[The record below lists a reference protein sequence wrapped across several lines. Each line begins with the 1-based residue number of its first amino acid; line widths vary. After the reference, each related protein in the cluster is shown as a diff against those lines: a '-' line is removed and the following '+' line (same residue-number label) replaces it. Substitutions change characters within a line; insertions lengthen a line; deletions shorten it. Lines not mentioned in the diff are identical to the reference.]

1 MDVNFVARN
10 RCCVYLYCCT
20 NTRKA
25 EVIYVM
31 KKRNSTK
38 KKMQKGIVT
47 VIIALAVLAI
57 IGTGTYLYINRE
69 KTYAVTDASG
79 KKEKLTIDELKTALD
94 VDIFYPGISING
106 TDVSGKTK
114 EQVTAMFAAD
124 PSLDAPS
131 VNLSLSV
138 QGVTYPVDAASL
150 NISSNL
156 SAIIDEAYNYGRTAA
171 ATNEAEA
178 LVERYNTVAL
188 LSTAP
193 KAYTSSYTADPGAI
207 SSAVHAILDPL
218 QREPVDAKASSFDK
232 EALTFIVEESQ
243 AGLSLD
249 ADKAI
254 ADIEAAVN
262 AQSFN
267 QVVEVAATV
276 VEPVMSAAD
285 LSANLGLVATTT
297 TETTSDANRNTNIS
311 LVCKALDGLVLQPGE
326 SFDFNEYVGERT
338 ADKGYKEAG
347 GIFDGI
353 LRQELGG
360 GICQANGTLFHS
372 VMKADLQVD
381 ERNPHSW
388 PSTYVP
394 VGTDATVTW
403 GGANF
408 KFTNNT
414 EYPVAIHAFYAD
426 REVTVQIYGRP
437 VADGLKVKI
446 ESKIIATTP
455 AGPAEYVADPLL
467 PAGTINP
474 VAIRKAHD
482 AITAECYKVYYDAEG
497 TEVKRELV
505 CTSYYRAL
513 CEKIGVGVLAPD
525 GVTLYPLDPKTGI
538 VTMPPVTPAPTDTTA
553 APTDTAP
560 TAPTETTAA
569 AA

>member
-1 MDVNFVARN
+1 
-10 RCCVYLYCCT
+10 
-20 NTRKA
+20 
-25 EVIYVM
+25 M

-38 KKMQKGIVT
+38 KKMQKGIIT

-57 IGTGTYLYINRE
+57 IGTYLYVNRE

-79 KKEKLTIDELKTALD
+79 KKEKLTTAELKTALD
-94 VDIFYPGISING
+94 VNTFYPGITING

-114 EQVTAMFAAD
+114 DEVTAMFAAD
-124 PSLDAPS
+124 PSLDAPAVS
-131 VNLSLSV
+131 LSLSV
-138 QGVTYPVDAASL
+138 QGTSYPVDAASL
-150 NISSNL
+150 NITSNL
-156 SAIIDEAYNYGRTAA
+156 SAIIDEAYNYGRTSDA
-171 ATNEAEA
+171 ATEAAA

-188 LSTAP
+188 LGTTP
-193 KAYTSSYTADPGAI
+193 KAYTSSYTADPAAI
-207 SSAVHAILDPL
+207 SSVVHAILDPL
-218 QREPVDAKASSFDK
+218 QKAPVNAKASSFDK
-232 EALTFIVEESQ
+232 EALKFVVEESQ
-243 AGLSLD
+243 QGVSLD

-254 ADIEAAVN
+254 ADLQAAIT

-267 QVVEVAATV
+267 QVIEVAATV
-276 VEPVMSAAD
+276 VEPEISAAD
-285 LSANLGLVATTT
+285 LSANLGLVSTTT
-297 TETTSDANRNTNIS
+297 TETTSDANRNTNIN
-311 LVCKALDGLVLQPGE
+311 LICKTLDGLVLQPGE
-326 SFDFNEYVGERT
+326 SFDFNDYVGERT

-372 VMKADLQVD
+372 VMKADLQID

-403 GGANF
+403 GGADF

-437 VADGLKVKI
+437 VADGMKIKI
-446 ESKIIATTP
+446 ENKIISTTP

-474 VAIRKAHD
+474 VSIRKAHD
-482 AITAECYKVYYDAEG
+482 AITAECYKVFYDASG
-497 TEVKRELV
+497 NEVKRELV

-525 GVTLYPLDPKTGI
+525 GVTLYPLDTKTGI
-538 VTMPPVTPAPTDTTA
+538 VTMPSVTPAPTDTTA
-553 APTDTAP
+553 ATTA
-560 TAPTETTAA
+560 APTETTAVPA
-569 AA
+569 A

>member
-1 MDVNFVARN
+1 MNVIFDARN
-10 RCCVYLYCCT
+10 PCCVYLYFCT

-47 VIIALAVLAI
+47 VIIALAVLTI

-69 KTYAVTDASG
+69 KTYTVTDASG
-79 KKEKLTIDELKTALD
+79 KKEKLTVDELKTALD
-94 VDIFYPGISING
+94 VNTFYPGITING

-114 EQVTAMFAAD
+114 EQVQAMFAAD

-131 VNLSLSV
+131 VSLSLSV
-138 QGVTYPVDAASL
+138 QGTAYPIDAASL
-150 NISSNL
+150 HITSNL
-156 SAIIDEAYNYGRTAA
+156 SAVIDEAYNYGRTSAA
-171 ATNEAEA
+171 ATEAEA

-188 LSTAP
+188 LAATP
-193 KAYTSSYTADPGAI
+193 KAYTSSYTADPIAI
-207 SSAVHAILDPL
+207 SSVVHAILDPL
-218 QREPVDAKASSFDK
+218 QKAPVNAKASSFDK
-232 EALTFIVEESQ
+232 DALEFVVEESQ
-243 AGLSLD
+243 QGLTLD

-254 ADIEAAVN
+254 ADIQAAVN
-262 AQSFN
+262 AQSLN
-267 QVVEVAATV
+267 QVIEVAATV
-276 VEPVMSAAD
+276 VEPEISAAD
-285 LSANLGLVATTT
+285 LSANLGLVSSTT
-297 TETTSDANRNTNIS
+297 TETTSDANRNTNIN
-311 LVCKALDGLVLQPGE
+311 LICKTLDGLVLQPGE
-326 SFDFNEYVGERT
+326 SFDFNDYVGERT

-372 VMKADLQVD
+372 VMKADLQID

-388 PSTYVP
+388 PSTYVL

-403 GGANF
+403 GGADF

-414 EYPVAIHAFYAD
+414 EYPVAIHAYYAD

-437 VADGLKVKI
+437 VADGLKIKI
-446 ESKIIATTP
+446 ENKIVSTTP

-474 VAIRKAHD
+474 VSIRKAHD
-482 AITAECYKVYYDAEG
+482 AITAECYKVFYDEAG

-525 GVTLYPLDPKTGI
+525 GVTLYPLDTKTGI

-553 APTDTAP
+553 ATA
-560 TAPTETTAA
+560 APTETTAA
-569 AA
+569 PAA